1 MKIIELPTG
10 DWVDPGTVEK
20 VYKTTRSVPHIIHV
34 VVVQCFGSSDLS
46 YEYPSLD
53 ACRENCARIG
63 KVIREA
69 QDGECKLTV
78 DNQPAPQ
85 LPCPP

>member
-46 YEYPSLD
+46 YEYPNLD
-53 ACRENCARIG
+53 ACRAGCARIG
-63 KVIREA
+63 KIIREA
-69 QDGECKLTV
+69 QDS
-78 DNQPAPQ
+78 APQ